1 MRAAELL
8 QLSVAEVSVESFA
21 TEHSLVVRRFDRV
34 PVGVGFRRIHQEDL
48 AQALAV
54 PRLRKYEDDG
64 GPGYRKILTL
74 LDSLGDREDSAVSKE
89 SFVKGLIYSWM
100 VLNTDAHAKNYSLQL
115 FPRRA
120 MLAPLYDVSS
130 LIPYVNPSG
139 ASDVELLEAFGR
151 TKLSMRVAF
160 SYESASMGGLEW
172 RGVARD
178 AGLNANAVMEWATT
192 VASLLSGVIT
202 SAASELPAHLQ
213 TDTIGCYIDRIGSRA
228 RHVQKA
234 LAV

>member
-64 GPGYRKILTL
+64 GPGYRRILAL
-74 LDSLGDREDSAVSKE
+74 LESIGDRDDSATSQE
-89 SFVKGLIYSWM
+89 DFVKGLIYSWM

-115 FPRRA
+115 YPRREV
-120 MLAPLYDVSS
+120 LAPLYDVSS
-130 LIPYVNPSG
+130 LIPCVNPIG
-139 ASDVELLEAFGR
+139 ATESELLETFGR
-151 TKLSMRVAF
+151 TKLSMRIAA
-160 SYESASMGGLEW
+160 SYE
-172 RGVARD
+172 
-178 AGLNANAVMEWATT
+178 
-192 VASLLSGVIT
+192 
-202 SAASELPAHLQ
+202 AAAALPTHLQ
-213 TDTIGCYIDRIGSRA
+213 TNTIGRYVDRIGTRA
-228 RHVQKA
+228 RQVQEA